1 MDSCNIF
8 INLLLTITLCFF
20 TLPAGAQ
27 IVYLYTYCPNSTTYP
42 VNSIYDRN
50 LNSLLSSLSSNSTQ
64 KNGFYN
70 TTAGQDPS
78 NTAYGLYLC
87 RGDVAMDVCQDCVV
101 TASKEIVRKCPRN
114 NESVIYYDECM
125 LRYSNKSFFSQ
136 VQYRPWLPILNTQN
150 VSEVERFMRLLEKTM
165 NDTAARAAN
174 DQSGSG
180 KKFATGEVNFTSFQS
195 LYTLVQCTPDL
206 SAQACNSCLHEAI
219 ARLPSCCEGKRGGR
233 SIFPSCNVIYELY
246 QFYRVEAT
254 APAPSPVPVLLPPA
268 PRSRGKSQ
276 ISTGTIIAIVVPTV
290 ISVLAFAIGCCLL
303 VRKSRKKF
311 NTTLEDQSVGGDIS
325 TIESLQFDFG
335 VIEAATNKF
344 SYDNKLGEGGFGVVY
359 KGILPNGQ
367 EIAVKRLSLYS
378 GQGLEQF
385 KNEVVLVSKLQHR
398 NLVRLLGFCVEG
410 EEKILIY
417 EFVPNKSL
425 DYFLFDPEK
434 QGLLDWSRRYKILG
448 GIARGILYL
457 HEDSRLRIIHR
468 DLKTSNILLD
478 ADLNSKISDFGMAKI
493 LGVDQTQDN
502 TNRIVGTYGY
512 LSPEYAMH
520 GQYSLKSDIYSF
532 GVIVLEIISGKKIS
546 SFDQSD
552 DAEDLLSYAWKHW
565 SKGTAL
571 QFMDEA
577 LMDSYSKNEV
587 IRCLQLGLL
596 CVQENPAKRP
606 TMGTIVL
613 MLDSYSVALPM
624 PQKPAFFLHS
634 GTNQWKELGPNQTAS
649 KSMPCSVDEASIT
662 EVYPR

>member
-1 MDSCNIF
+1 MDSFNIF
-8 INLLLTITLCFF
+8 INLLLTIVLCFF
-20 TLPAGAQ
+20 NLLDGAD
-27 IVYLYTYCPNSTTYP
+27 IVYLYTYCPKATISP
-42 VNSIYDRN
+42 VNSIYDKN
-50 LNSLLSSLSSNSTQ
+50 INSLVSSLSSNSTQ

-70 TTAGQDPS
+70 ATAGQDPS
-78 NTAYGLYLC
+78 TKVYGLYLC
-87 RGDVAMDVCQDCVV
+87 RGDVAQDVCQDCVA
-101 TASKEIVRKCPRN
+101 TASKEIIRRCPRN
-114 NESVIYYDECM
+114 NESIIYYDECM
-125 LRYSNKSFFSQ
+125 LRYSNESFFSQ
-136 VQYRPWLPILNTQN
+136 VQYRPWLRMWNTQN
-150 VSEVERFMRLLEKTM
+150 VSEVERFMKLLEKTM

-174 DQSGSG
+174 DRSGSG
-180 KKFATGEVNFTSFQS
+180 KMFSTGEVNFTSFQS
-195 LYTLVQCTPDL
+195 LYTLVQCTWDL

-219 ARLPSCCEGKRGGR
+219 ARLPRCCDGKQGGR
-233 SIFPSCNVIYELY
+233 TIFPSCNVRYELY
-246 QFYRVEAT
+246 RFYRVEAT

-268 PRSRGKSQ
+268 PKPRGKSR
-276 ISTGTIIAIVVPTV
+276 ISTGTIIAVVAPIVV
-290 ISVLAFAIGCCLL
+290 SVLLFAIGCCFL

-311 NTTLEDQSVGGDIS
+311 SPTQEDRNGDEIS
-325 TIESLQFDFG
+325 TVESLQFDFG

-344 SYDNKLGEGGFGVVY
+344 SQENKLGEGGFGVVY
-359 KGILPNGQ
+359 KGILPSGQ

-378 GQGLEQF
+378 GQGLEEF
-385 KNEVVLVSKLQHR
+385 KNEVVVVAKLQHR

-410 EEKILIY
+410 EEKMLIY

-478 ADLNSKISDFGMAKI
+478 AEMNSKISDFGMARI

-512 LSPEYAMH
+512 LSPEYAIH
-520 GQYSLKSDIYSF
+520 GRYSLKSDIYSF

-552 DAEDLLSYAWKHW
+552 DAEDLLSCAWKHW
-565 SKGTAL
+565 SEGTAL
-571 QFMDEA
+571 QFLDKN
-577 LMDSYSKNEV
+577 LIDSYSKNEV
-587 IRCLQLGLL
+587 MRCIQLGLL
-596 CVQENPAKRP
+596 CVQENPAERP

-613 MLDSYSVALPM
+613 MLDSYSVTLPM

-634 GTNQWKELGPNQTAS
+634 ETNQWKELGSHQTTS
-649 KSMPCSVDEASIT
+649 KSMPYSVDEASIT
-662 EVYPR
+662 EVQPR

>member
-20 TLPAGAQ
+20 SLPAGAE

-50 LNSLLSSLSSNSTQ
+50 LNSLLSSLSNSTQ

-125 LRYSNKSFFSQ
+125 LRYSKSFFSQ
-136 VQYRPWLPILNTQN
+136 VQYRPWLRMWNTQN

-206 SAQACNSCLHEAI
+206 SAQACNSCLQEAI
-219 ARLPSCCEGKRGGR
+219 ASFPVAVRESKGAGLYSLAVTLDMNCTSFIELRRPPQRRLR
-233 SIFPSCNVIYELY
+233 Y
-246 QFYRVEAT
+246 QCF
-254 APAPSPVPVLLPPA
+254 SLQLQ
-268 PRSRGKSQ
+268 GKSE

-303 VRKSRKKF
+303 LGVIF
-311 NTTLEDQSVGGDIS
+311 QL
-325 TIESLQFDFG
+325 ESLQFDFG

-344 SYDNKLGEGGFGVVY
+344 SQDNKLGEGGFGVVY

-378 GQGLEQF
+378 GQGLEEF
-385 KNEVVLVSKLQHR
+385 KNEQ
-398 NLVRLLGFCVEG
+398 
-410 EEKILIY
+410 Y
-417 EFVPNKSL
+417 
-425 DYFLFDPEK
+425 
-434 QGLLDWSRRYKILG
+434 
-448 GIARGILYL
+448 IARWRN
-457 HEDSRLRIIHR
+457 EP
-468 DLKTSNILLD
+468 
-478 ADLNSKISDFGMAKI
+478 KISDFGMAKI

-577 LMDSYSKNEV
+577 LMGSYSKNEV

-596 CVQENPAKRP
+596 CVQENPTERP

-613 MLDSYSVALPM
+613 MLDSYSVTLPM